1 MKKIYHFGKCIG
13 FIDTCNK
20 KQFMKVKNVLANYND
35 DSFLVR
41 TRKMLYGCLSR
52 EFLASFFSERPVKSF
67 KRLNFEDLT
76 TMIVIELES

>member
-1 MKKIYHFGKCIG
+1 
-13 FIDTCNK
+13 
-20 KQFMKVKNVLANYND
+20 MKVKSILTNYDD

-52 EFLASFFSERPVKSF
+52 EFLAACFSERSVKSF
-67 KRLNFEDLT
+67 KRLKFDDFT